1 MFYNIRFAL
10 SISFIAAGSLLS
22 IASPAFAQK
31 ANSGEPFTVT
41 ETRMGMAPLEVLSPK
56 GGGLFLSRDNLHF
69 AYIEPCSGNE
79 FGTKDA
85 YRVVVDGKQEAAY
98 KGIRGSVEFSSDY
111 KRHAY
116 LAERSD
122 GYVVVVDGKEQ
133 KPQKGVGARQFEF
146 SQDGKRWAYLLT
158 RPNGKRV
165 QVVDGVEGSECDDA
179 GYVSFSPDSKR
190 FYYNY
195 GIDKQR
201 FLMLDE
207 KVFGPYESLSRDS
220 WSVDSKHWCFL
231 AKRPDGWH
239 VVLDGKE
246 GVANAEIAKGDYRD
260 VVEMSPNGGVVAY
273 VSKKGSET
281 LFNLSDNVNFFSSKA
296 DNAITRLFWSGD
308 SQRIGLVVG
317 KDQAISITQMNSATT
332 KYPTVPPLKA
342 YPKVLA
348 DTFEFSPDSL
358 RFGYIAMTEV
368 APKDL
373 PEMNRFV
380 AVVDG
385 VETPSFLNQKEK
397 FGRTYGFYPF
407 LKFSPDSKRY
417 AYGAMTETNQV
428 HVIENGVEGPLFD
441 VDGFAFSGDFL
452 YSPDGK
458 SFAYRGIVNKRPV
471 LVVNGKVVTANLQ
484 GYLPTG
490 LLIWTSNS
498 LLTSV
503 GYRGSEVIRVS
514 VSIR

>member
-1 MFYNIRFAL
+1 MFCNIQFAL

-41 ETRMGMAPLEVLSPK
+41 ETRMGTAPPEVLGPRK
-56 GGGLFLSRDNLHF
+56 GGLFLSRDNLHF
-69 AYIEPCSGNE
+69 GYIEPSAANE
-79 FGTKDA
+79 LGFKDS
-85 YRVVVDGKQEAAY
+85 YRVVVDGKQDASY
-98 KGIRGSVEFSSDY
+98 KSIRRSVEFSADS
-111 KRHAY
+111 KHSAY

-133 KPQKGVGARQFEF
+133 KAQKGIRARHFEF

-158 RPNGKRV
+158 RPNKKAV
-165 QVVDGVEGSECDDA
+165 VVVDGVEGSECDDA
-179 GYVSFSPDSKR
+179 GYVFFSPDSKR

-201 FLMLDE
+201 YLMLDE
-207 KVFGPYESLSRDS
+207 KVFGPYDSLSRES
-220 WSVDSKHWCFL
+220 WSADSKHCCFL
-231 AKRPDGWH
+231 AKRLDGWH

-368 APKDL
+368 APKNL

-385 VETPSFLNQKEK
+385 VESPSFLNQTEK
-397 FGRTYGFYPF
+397 FGRSYGFYPF
-407 LKFSPDSKRY
+407 MQFSPDSKRY

-441 VDGFAFSGDFL
+441 VDGFAFSGDFR

-458 SFAYRGIVNKRPV
+458 SFAYRGIMDKRPV
-471 LVVNGKVVTANLQ
+471 LVVNGKIVKANVES
-484 GYLPTG
+484 YLSTG
-490 LLIWTSNS
+490 LLVWTSNS
-498 LLTSV
+498 VVTTV
-503 GYRGSEVIRVS
+503 GYRGSEVIRVN